1 MLGIDTVGALNE
13 HITNND
19 MNSLIL
25 VQEALQ
31 EQKIVEI
38 VNSIKKRKSTKFVM
52 IAGPSSS
59 GKTTFANRLSIQCLT
74 LQILRILEWKEWRV
88 QMVIKSWCRYFTGK
102 FIRAWPAITLHAPD
116 MNEKLWE
123 KKRKLEDAYDRVMSE
138 LEDYSGSAYG
148 GVTET
153 IFALFEQF
161 YRKVRMLALPVS
173 GFSLVIGFL
182 LLLLVRRDKL
192 LFRRIFLT
200 FIVGIPGFFLL
211 FTWGIGILLN

>member
-1 MLGIDTVGALNE
+1 
-13 HITNND
+13 
-19 MNSLIL
+19 
-25 VQEALQ
+25 
-31 EQKIVEI
+31 
-38 VNSIKKRKSTKFVM
+38 
-52 IAGPSSS
+52 
-59 GKTTFANRLSIQCLT
+59 
-74 LQILRILEWKEWRV
+74 
-88 QMVIKSWCRYFTGK
+88 MVIKPWCRYFTGK

-116 MNEKLWE
+116 
-123 KKRKLEDAYDRVMSE
+123 AYDRVMSE
-138 LEDYSGSAYG
+138 LENYNGPTYG

-153 IFALFEQF
+153 VFALFEQF

>member
-1 MLGIDTVGALNE
+1 
-13 HITNND
+13 
-19 MNSLIL
+19 
-25 VQEALQ
+25 
-31 EQKIVEI
+31 
-38 VNSIKKRKSTKFVM
+38 
-52 IAGPSSS
+52 
-59 GKTTFANRLSIQCLT
+59 
-74 LQILRILEWKEWRV
+74 
-88 QMVIKSWCRYFTGK
+88 MVIKSWCRYFTGK

-173 GFSLVIGFL
+173 GFSW
-182 LLLLVRRDKL
+182 LLVSC
-192 LFRRIFLT
+192 FYCSCEGTSYCFVEFFLT

>member
-1 MLGIDTVGALNE
+1 
-13 HITNND
+13 
-19 MNSLIL
+19 
-25 VQEALQ
+25 
-31 EQKIVEI
+31 
-38 VNSIKKRKSTKFVM
+38 
-52 IAGPSSS
+52 
-59 GKTTFANRLSIQCLT
+59 
-74 LQILRILEWKEWRV
+74 
-88 QMVIKSWCRYFTGK
+88 MVIKPWCRYLTGK
-102 FIRAWPAITLHAPD
+102 FIRAWPVIILHAPD
-116 MNEKLWE
+116 MNEKLWD

-138 LEDYSGSAYG
+138 LENYSGPTYG

-153 IFALFEQF
+153 IFVLFEQF

>member
-1 MLGIDTVGALNE
+1 
-13 HITNND
+13 
-19 MNSLIL
+19 
-25 VQEALQ
+25 
-31 EQKIVEI
+31 
-38 VNSIKKRKSTKFVM
+38 
-52 IAGPSSS
+52 
-59 GKTTFANRLSIQCLT
+59 
-74 LQILRILEWKEWRV
+74 
-88 QMVIKSWCRYFTGK
+88 MVIKSWCRYFTGK
-102 FIRAWPAITLHAPD
+102 FIRAWPAITLHVPD

-211 FTWGIGILLN
+211 FTWGIGMLLN